1 MVFLRLSQYQVK
13 RDNRFTRLYVYHEY
27 RISFPIVFQSYP
39 TVRVYCSI
47 ARHSYPV
54 VCESYPIINLV
65 KKKIT
70 LPVLYTSI
78 CMYRY
83 RDIFLSFKFKCHLL

>member
-1 MVFLRLSQYQVK
+1 MINISAVENNKKFHINLDSQMVFLRLSQYQVK
-13 RDNRFTRLYVYHEY
+13 RDYRFTRLYVYHEY
-27 RISFPIVFQSYP
+27 RISVPIVFQSYT

-65 KKKIT
+65 KKKNNNVAGT
-70 LPVLYTSI
+70 VY
-78 CMYRY
+78 
-83 RDIFLSFKFKCHLL
+83 